1 MDLDELLSIFFSDGN
16 KLQGI
21 AGEQILS
28 QVGNEEL
35 DLDQAQKVCL
45 QLMPVTL
52 NMECTTTKLRI
63 LLRMLTSKVY
73 KDGIAPLLNMECILS
88 NLPIYGTSEPCVIV
102 EALRIISVSAP
113 LNPLSPQQWQDVGFS
128 IDMILQA
135 SQHSGLLAEAW
146 RLMYQVLSSFDTN
159 CHGMFAHIDILECL
173 QQTDFSILQQN
184 DDELDIVSQVF
195 AGRLIYFPCSD

>member
-1 MDLDELLSIFFSDGN
+1 MDLDELLSIFFSDGD
-16 KLQGI
+16 KLQCI

-28 QVGNEEL
+28 QVENGEL
-35 DLDQAQKVCL
+35 DNDQAQKVCL
-45 QLMPVTL
+45 QLMPVAL

-88 NLPIYGTSEPCVIV
+88 NLPIYGTSEPSVIV

-128 IDMILQA
+128 IDMILQLTSFPALRAA
-135 SQHSGLLAEAW
+135 S
-146 RLMYQVLSSFDTN
+146 
-159 CHGMFAHIDILECL
+159 
-173 QQTDFSILQQN
+173 
-184 DDELDIVSQVF
+184 
-195 AGRLIYFPCSD
+195 